1 MTQVRFAAGLAIVA
15 AAFAAGTVNADVVA
29 SFTYDDL
36 SGSYNG
42 GGAFQA
48 RAVDIPGFLQ
58 SSGDTSNLVTSQN
71 AVFAPGFVSRSP
83 ANAVINIS
91 VGAFGWNGP
100 NTALGNGN
108 FTFTDVNGVSVSGNI
123 AGDWSSPGAGILF
136 FNGALSGVAFSGP
149 VWTGEFGA
157 WGTNIPGGPPYDG
170 AIVQLTFSGSGFF
183 NGAFDN
189 RATGSTLQ
197 LVPAPG
203 ALALLGLGGLAAARR
218 RR

>member
-36 SGSYNG
+36 SGNYD
-42 GGAFQA
+42 GAGNFQA
-48 RAVDIPGFLQ
+48 RAVDIAGVLQ
-58 SSGDTSNLVTSQN
+58 TSGDTSNLVTSQT
-71 AVFAPGFVSRSP
+71 ALFAPGFVSRSA

-91 VGAFGWNGP
+91 VSNFGWNGP
-100 NTALGNGN
+100 NTALGGGS
-108 FTFTDVNGVSVSGNI
+108 FTFTDVTGATASGTI
-123 AGDWSSPGAGILF
+123 TGDWSSPGAGILF
-136 FNGALSGVAFSGP
+136 FNGALSGVTFSGP
-149 VWTGEFGA
+149 TFIGEIGA

-183 NGAFDN
+183 DNAFSD

-197 LVPAPG
+197 LIPTPG